1 LTGWGFI
8 GVNSWF
14 RAVLLLAYGR
24 MGQVGM
30 MEGWEVGRYREIAAL
45 RPKIPTFHYSIFKAS
60 VKIISIS

>member
-1 LTGWGFI
+1 
-8 GVNSWF
+8 
-14 RAVLLLAYGR
+14 